1 MNSDC
6 NKAEADYEAKW
17 YVKGLCCDVDSRDE
31 RMQRTLL
38 HSKTKDYISDNTD
51 FSHINDRPIK
61 DVYFSLQL
69 SFLAYWL

>member
-6 NKAEADYEAKW
+6 NKTEADYEVKW
-17 YVKGLCCDVDSRDE
+17 YVKDLCCDVDSRDE

-51 FSHINDRPIK
+51 FLI
-61 DVYFSLQL
+61 
-69 SFLAYWL
+69 